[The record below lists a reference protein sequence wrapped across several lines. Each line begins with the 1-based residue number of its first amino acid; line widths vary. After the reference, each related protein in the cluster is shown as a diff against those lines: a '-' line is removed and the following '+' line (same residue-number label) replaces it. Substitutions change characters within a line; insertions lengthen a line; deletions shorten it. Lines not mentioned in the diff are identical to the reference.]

1 MFTRKTLAF
10 LRDLEA
16 NNDRDWFKANKSRYE
31 ADASEPMREFIRAMQ
46 PRLKK
51 ISPHIVA
58 DDKKVGGAM
67 MRIHRDTRFSKDKRP
82 YNTFLAARF
91 GHEVGKEAGSLGF
104 YVKLTA
110 QGCTLGAGIWH
121 PDTPLL
127 VRIREAIAAKPQV
140 WKAARDAKAF
150 RDVFGALQGESLKRP
165 PRGFD
170 PEHPHVED
178 LKRKDFVAFCEW
190 KATAATK
197 PKFADDVARAYRS
210 SRKLMAFL
218 CGTLDL
224 PF

>member
-127 VRIREAIAAKPQV
+127 VRIREAIVAKPKV

-178 LKRKDFVAFCEW
+178 LKRKDFVGFRRIGLQEIQ
-190 KATAATK
+190 K
-197 PKFADDVARAYRS
+197 PGFLVEVDKAYRGS
-210 SRKLMAFL
+210 KPLMVFL
-218 CGTLDL
+218 CDALDL
-224 PF
+224 SF